1 MQCCLYVRNMWCLKD
16 LAWPMSSSLN
26 RLSLHASCTCGFLC
40 ALKAFWNPV
49 YPKYTSPW
57 KQHYV
62 SSLCLQIFR
71 VWNKVCSWSSLFMPR
86 CFLLHLLR
94 FIVLLLLWVSEV
106 TVELISFSFFPH
118 QTSPGCTLSIPADSG
133 GRGTNSHR
141 SDHSDPVGD
150 TFIWCPSLV
159 PSGALRVAL
168 SIHDSRRHLVVHP
181 KRILVLTHG
190 WVNLDETNGW
200 FKLI

>member
-1 MQCCLYVRNMWCLKD
+1 MPHAHVVSYVHWKRFEILFTQNTLH
-16 LAWPMSSSLN
+16 PGNSIMSQVYVC
-26 RLSLHASCTCGFLC
+26 RFLGSEIKYVHG
-40 ALKAFWNPV
+40 AVV
-49 YPKYTSPW
+49 YAK
-57 KQHYV
+57 
-62 SSLCLQIFR
+62 
-71 VWNKVCSWSSLFMPR
+71 M
-86 CFLLHLLR
+86 FLLHLLR
-94 FIVLLLLWVSEV
+94 FTVLLLLWVSEV

-190 WVNLDETNGW
+190 WVNMDETNGW